1 VKILVFPHDLEIGG
15 SQINAI
21 EIAAAV
27 QQRGHE
33 VVMFGKKGALNTRI
47 TELGLEFIE
56 SPRPSHRPTPAI
68 VGALKNLI
76 RSRGFEVLH
85 GYEWPPTL
93 ECALAARKTPA
104 VAVSTVMSMAVAPF
118 IPKRLPLMV
127 GTANILAAEQNFGR
141 TRTEL
146 LEPPVDLAANNPGID
161 VGVETFR
168 RRWGLESS
176 SFVVST
182 VTRLAVELK
191 LEGLLSAIEAAGSV
205 AHQIPVQLF
214 IAGSGPARSI
224 VEEAADEV
232 NRRAGRRVVVLAGQL
247 DDPRAAYA
255 AADLVLGMG
264 GSALRAMS
272 FAKPLVVQGEQ
283 GFWELLTP
291 ESLPLFLQQGWFG
304 SGAGAETGAGMLAGL
319 LVDVYRNPDRRRE
332 LSAFGLATVTRRFS
346 LARAAEVQEACY
358 GRALQERVEVQVRN
372 DLGAAGRLVAHQV
385 AQRTRQLLGSAAE
398 DDFNAPRPGKRQATM
413 QRRLKGVRG

>member
-33 VVMFGKKGALNTRI
+33 VVIFGRKGALNARI
-47 TELGLEFIE
+47 LELGLEFIE

-68 VGALKNLI
+68 VRSLKQLI
-76 RSRGFEVLH
+76 SSRGFAVLH
-85 GYEWPPTL
+85 GYEWPPSL

-118 IPKRLPLMV
+118 IPKHLPLMV

-141 TRTEL
+141 TRAEL
-146 LEPPVDLAANNPGID
+146 LEPPVDLAANNPSLEL
-161 VGVETFR
+161 GVETFR
-168 RRWGLESS
+168 RQWGLESS
-176 SFVVST
+176 SLLVST

-191 LEGLLSAIEAAGSV
+191 LEGLLSAIEAVGRV
-205 AHQIPVQLF
+205 AHQIPVQLL
-214 IAGSGPARSI
+214 IVGSGPARNI
-224 VEEAADEV
+224 VEAAANEV
-232 NRRAGRRVVVLAGQL
+232 NRRTGRSVVVLAGQL

-264 GSALRAMS
+264 GSALRAMA

-291 ESLPLFLQQGWFG
+291 ESLPSFLQQGWFG
-304 SGAGAETGAGMLAGL
+304 TGPGPETGAGRLAGL
-319 LVDVYRNPDRRRE
+319 LVEVYRNPDRRRE
-332 LSAFGLATVTRRFS
+332 LSAFGLATVTGRFS
-346 LARAAEVQEACY
+346 LSRAAELQEAFY
-358 GRALQERVEVQVRN
+358 ARAMQEPTAVQVRN
-372 DLGAAGRLVAHQV
+372 NLGAAGRFVAHQV
-385 AQRTRQLLGSAAE
+385 VQRTRQLHGSAAE
-398 DDFNAPRPGKRQATM
+398 DDFNAPRPGKRQAEV
-413 QRRLKGVRG
+413 QRAVKGVRG

>member
-1 VKILVFPHDLEIGG
+1 MKILVFPHDLEIGG

-33 VVMFGKKGALNTRI
+33 VVMFGKRGALNARI
-47 TELGLEFIE
+47 SELGLEFVE

-68 VGALKNLI
+68 VGALKQLV
-76 RSRGFEVLH
+76 RSRNFDVLH

-93 ECALAARKTPA
+93 ECVLAARKTRA
-104 VAVSTVMSMAVAPF
+104 VAVCTVMSMAVAPF
-118 IPKRLPLMV
+118 IPKHLPLMV

-141 TRTEL
+141 TRAEL
-146 LEPPVDLAANNPGID
+146 MEPPVDLAHNNPGID
-161 VGVETFR
+161 VGVEAFR
-168 RRWGLESS
+168 RQWGLESS
-176 SFVVST
+176 SFIVST

-191 LEGLLSAIEAAGSV
+191 LEGVLSAIEAVGRV
-205 AHQIPVQLF
+205 AHQIPVQYL
-214 IAGSGPARSI
+214 IAGSGPARNI
-224 VEEAADEV
+224 VEAAAKEL
-232 NRRAGRRVVVLAGQL
+232 NQGIGRRVVVLVGQL
-247 DDPRAAYA
+247 DDPRPAYA
-255 AADLVLGMG
+255 TADLVLGMG

-304 SGAGAETGAGMLAGL
+304 TGPATETGAGRLAGL
-319 LVDVYRNPDRRRE
+319 LVEIHRNPDRRRE

-346 LARAAEVQEACY
+346 LARAAELQEACY
-358 GRALQERVEVQVRN
+358 GRAMQERVEVQLRN
-372 DLGAAGRLVAHQV
+372 NLGAAGRFVAHEV
-385 AQRTRQLLGSAAE
+385 AQHARQLRGCAAE
-398 DDFNAPRPGKRQATM
+398 DDFNAPRPGQRQATM
-413 QRRLKGVRG
+413 QRLLKGVRG